1 MTTTEAPPAAK
12 MYVGGRWTD
21 AASGERLDSVD
32 PSTERVIATIPAGG
46 AADVQAAV
54 DAAAEAA
61 PRWAAVGWAARAK
74 LLRELADRIDAV
86 ADDLARLEVRDCGN
100 PLSGTSSDVTGAGG
114 ELRYFAGI
122 APGTTGTT
130 GTGDSPTVSYT
141 MRTPYGIVGRIIPF
155 NHPFKFAAGK
165 IAAPLA
171 AGNTVIL
178 KPHEETSLTAIELA
192 KLADGL
198 LPPGVLSVL
207 TGTGREVGA
216 ALVGHPA
223 VPRIAFTGSVPTGRA
238 LLHTAADHI
247 KHLSLELGGKNPL
260 IVFPDVDPVAAAHA
274 AVAGMNIARSNGQS
288 CGSTSRIFVHREI
301 RGPFLDALLD
311 RVGKLRIGD
320 PMNPDTEV
328 GPLAFRAHYE
338 RVTNYI
344 RIGQQEGATLAY
356 GGYRPANLVAG
367 YYVEPTVFTDV
378 TDDMTIAREEIFGP
392 VMSVFDWTD
401 VDDVIARAN
410 GSTMAL
416 TANVWTNDIS
426 VGHRTAAALEAGY
439 VYINGNG
446 RRPTGMPFGGWK
458 HSGLGKEHCIE
469 ELLSYTRE
477 KTIGIT
483 LH

>member
-1 MTTTEAPPAAK
+1 MTAAETPPAAR
-12 MYVGGRWTD
+12 MYVGGVWAD
-21 AASGERLDSVD
+21 AVSGERIESVD
-32 PSTERVIATIPAGG
+32 PSTEQVIGTVPAGG
-46 AADVQAAV
+46 AADVEAAV
-54 DAAAEAA
+54 EAAADAA
-61 PRWAAVGWAARAK
+61 PGWAATAWSARAK
-74 LLRELADRIDAV
+74 LLRELADRIDSV
-86 ADDLARLEVRDCGN
+86 AEDLARLEVRDCGN
-100 PLSGTSSDVTGAGG
+100 PLAGTSADVVGAGVD
-114 ELRYFAGI
+114 LRYFAGI

-130 GTGDSPTVSYT
+130 GTADSPTVSYT
-141 MRTPYGIVGRIIPF
+141 MRMPYGIVGRIIPF

-178 KPHEETSLTAIELA
+178 KPHEATSLTAIELA

-207 TGTGREVGA
+207 TGAGREVGA
-216 ALVGHPA
+216 ALVGHPR

-238 LLHTAADHI
+238 LLHTAADQI
-247 KHLSLELGGKNPL
+247 KHLTLELGGKNPL

-288 CGSTSRIFVHREI
+288 CGSTSRIFVHRSV

-320 PMNPDTEV
+320 PMDLDTEV

-338 RVTNYI
+338 RVLNYI
-344 RIGQQEGATLAY
+344 RIGRQEGATLAY
-356 GGYRPANLVAG
+356 GGSRPAGLATG

-410 GSTMAL
+410 DSTMGL
-416 TANVWTNDIS
+416 TANVWTNDVS
-426 VGHRTAAALEAGY
+426 VAHRTAAALEAGY

-458 HSGLGKEHCIE
+458 HSGLGKEHCVE

-483 LH
+483 LR

>member
-1 MTTTEAPPAAK
+1 
-12 MYVGGRWTD
+12 
-21 AASGERLDSVD
+21 
-32 PSTERVIATIPAGG
+32 
-46 AADVQAAV
+46 
-54 DAAAEAA
+54 
-61 PRWAAVGWAARAK
+61 
-74 LLRELADRIDAV
+74 
-86 ADDLARLEVRDCGN
+86 
-100 PLSGTSSDVTGAGG
+100 
-114 ELRYFAGI
+114 
-122 APGTTGTT
+122 
-130 GTGDSPTVSYT
+130 
-141 MRTPYGIVGRIIPF
+141 
-155 NHPFKFAAGK
+155 
-165 IAAPLA
+165 
-171 AGNTVIL
+171 
-178 KPHEETSLTAIELA
+178 
-192 KLADGL
+192 
-198 LPPGVLSVL
+198 
-207 TGTGREVGA
+207 
-216 ALVGHPA
+216 